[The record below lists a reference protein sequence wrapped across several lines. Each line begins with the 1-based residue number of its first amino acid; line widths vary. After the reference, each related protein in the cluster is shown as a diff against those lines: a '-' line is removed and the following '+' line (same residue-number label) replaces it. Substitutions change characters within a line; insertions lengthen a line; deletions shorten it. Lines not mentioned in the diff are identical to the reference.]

1 VQQPLEEKK
10 SMDNYADNLKKIREL
25 AEEVKILDLLNPSS
39 DVVNLLTEIIDR
51 CKKIPELE
59 MIDDNFIN
67 MDNFEA
73 EA

>member
-1 VQQPLEEKK
+1 
-10 SMDNYADNLKKIREL
+10 MDNYADNLKKIREL

-73 EA
+73 EAWALT